1 MSDIGLYGSIYEQLR
16 FYADALDRAL
26 VALRNPQPEISQSAR
41 REIVNLLREVINKE
55 STDPAARLVT
65 AILKQGLPA
74 IAGQGLTLCESLA
87 ATLQQRPP
95 SQAELSQLEH
105 VALTLD
111 KECSSTL
118 ARIKGKR

>member
-1 MSDIGLYGSIYEQLR
+1 MSDVGLYGSIYEQLR
-16 FYADALDRAL
+16 FYADTLDRAL
-26 VALRNPQPEISQSAR
+26 VALRNPRVDLAQGAR
-41 REIVNLLREVINKE
+41 REIATLLREIVDKE

-74 IAGQGLTLCESLA
+74 VAGQGLTLCESLA
-87 ATLQQRPP
+87 ATLEQRPP
-95 SQAELSQLEH
+95 SPAELSQLEQ

>member
-1 MSDIGLYGSIYEQLR
+1 MSDIGLYGSIYEHLR
-16 FYADALDRAL
+16 SYADKLDRAL
-26 VALRNPQPEISQSAR
+26 IALRNPQAHIAQQAR
-41 REIVNLLREVINKE
+41 QEIVGLLREITNKD
-55 STDPAARLVT
+55 STDPAVRLVT

-74 IAGQGLTLCESLA
+74 VAGQGLGLCDSLA
-87 ATLQQRPP
+87 KALEQRPP
-95 SQAELSQLEH
+95 NPVELNQLEQ